1 MILKDAGYSDAV
13 SIQSLSNNIKIV
25 YNLNK
30 AKHWWIRGNNGGGEI
45 TFTSPTLMDR
55 DYLLILSE
63 LCKDKKKWQVGEVL
77 VSFTTDEQ
85 NRCKKTLLLSVK
97 KPTK

>member
-1 MILKDAGYSDAV
+1 
-13 SIQSLSNNIKIV
+13 
-25 YNLNK
+25 
-30 AKHWWIRGNNGGGEI
+30 
-45 TFTSPTLMDR
+45 MDR

-85 NRCKKTLLLSVK
+85 NPGKNVDVK
-97 KPTK
+97 R

>member
-1 MILKDAGYSDAV
+1 M
-13 SIQSLSNNIKIV
+13 

-30 AKHWWIRGNNGGGEI
+30 AKRWWIRENNDGGEI

-55 DYLLILSE
+55 DHLLILSE
-63 LCKDKKKWQVGEVL
+63 LCKDKKKWHVGEVL

-85 NRCKKTLLLSVK
+85 NPCKKTLLLRVK
-97 KPTK
+97 KNKKQNTK